1 MEWPIVVDESVRDH
15 ITERAESQRARVQLI
30 VGASGIG
37 KSTLASAVSARL
49 EASGFAVLAVIGMPE
64 LKEIPLGALAPLL
77 ASTGAPPTEPTSERL
92 HRLFSLASR
101 AGVKQVL
108 VVDDGPML
116 DEVSA
121 STVYQLVRVYGMRCV
136 MTARTEHP
144 FTGPLLRLRDEGFVE
159 TTEMPAMSTA
169 NAGGIVQRALGSR
182 VEPQSLRAI
191 TELAGGNP
199 LFLRGLVLAATQAN
213 AVIPSENGLVVDAR
227 ALPVR
232 LRDSIA
238 LRFADL
244 STEDRELANLIAVA
258 EPWSEHL
265 LAAPQSLE
273 RLERA
278 SLVTRGA
285 DREVYLAHPLFAETL
300 LGMMSD
306 DERSRLRL
314 AAARI
319 LQGSEREDHRFTAV
333 CLLADSRARTSPAE
347 LGWAA
352 AYAHTNDDHAL
363 AIRLAEQSIDQARE
377 LGADAPFQSYLVRA
391 NALSVSGRLAEADD
405 AFTRARAAA
414 KTDDDRAT
422 AATREGFHLAVRLQR
437 PIDAVR
443 MGTLALDTITSDSA
457 SATLSANLSKWQ
469 LMAGIAPT
477 DTMPVE
483 SGSADAVM
491 ALDGMLFRMMAAALA
506 GDLAAVR
513 LAVATARPLAAEA
526 HSVIRHGDELIDFAE
541 FVTLVLDGRADDAVT
556 MATTAQGEAQAESA
570 GMWSYGLALV
580 ALHTSRIDDA
590 LALATTAVEQLTWRD
605 FLGTLGAATAL
616 QATAAGL
623 LGQHQLASEL
633 LGSIGPDARD
643 NIITQLQTAEAE
655 AWLLAAHD
663 ETDEAVAVIAS
674 ATERGVDARCFAFA
688 GLTAHN
694 AVRLGRPDAVLESLR
709 TIAAASG
716 AESIAAIL
724 DHAEAL
730 TSADPA
736 ALLTAANRLLGA
748 GLTAGAVDAAR
759 QSARLAHAS
768 GAEKLARRAKLLASN
783 LGGSPSVGG
792 VDDDRAAFD
801 LSPREWDVAMAAA
814 RRERNREIAES
825 LGISVRTVENHL
837 ASVFRKLGVTSR
849 DELAREVDALT
860 AP

>member
-37 KSTLASAVSARL
+37 KSTLASAVSSRL
-49 EASGFAVLAVIGMPE
+49 EARGFTVLAVIGMPE
-64 LKEIPLGALAPLL
+64 LREIPLGALAPLL
-77 ASTGAPPTEPTSERL
+77 ASTGAPPSEPTSERL

-159 TTEMPAMSTA
+159 TTEMPAMSTTD
-169 NAGGIVQRALGSR
+169 AGGIVQRALGSR

-213 AVIPSENGLVVDAR
+213 AVVPGKNGLVVDAR

-265 LAAPQSLE
+265 LAAPQGLE

-278 SLVTRGA
+278 SLVARGA
-285 DREVYLAHPLFAETL
+285 DREIYLAHPLFAETL

-306 DERSRLRL
+306 GERSRLRL
-314 AAARI
+314 AAARR

-333 CLLADSRARTSPAE
+333 CLLADSPARTSPAE
-347 LGWAA
+347 LGWAGS
-352 AYAHTNDDHAL
+352 YAHTNDDHAL
-363 AIRLAEQSIDQARE
+363 AIRLVEQSIDQARE
-377 LGADAPFQSYLVRA
+377 RGEDAPFQSYLVRA
-391 NALSVSGRLAEADD
+391 NALSVSGRLAEADH
-405 AFTRARAAA
+405 AFAQARA
-414 KTDDDRAT
+414 DDDRAT
-422 AATREGFHLAVRLQR
+422 VATREGFHLAVRLQR

-443 MGTLALDTITSDSA
+443 MGVLALDTITSDSA
-457 SATLSANLSKWQ
+457 SASLSANLSKWQ

-477 DTMPVE
+477 DTTPVA

-491 ALDGMLFRMMAAALA
+491 ALDGMLFRMMAAVLA

-513 LAVATARPLAAEA
+513 MVVATARPLAAEA
-526 HSVIRHGDELIDFAE
+526 HSAIRHGDELIDFAE
-541 FVTLVLDGRADDAVT
+541 FVTLVLDGRVDDAVT

-580 ALHTSRIDDA
+580 ALHASRIDDA

-616 QATAAGL
+616 QATAASL
-623 LGQHQLASEL
+623 LGRHRLASEL
-633 LGSIGPDARD
+633 LASIGPDARD
-643 NIITQLQTAEAE
+643 NIVTQLQTAEAE
-655 AWLLAAHD
+655 AWLLAARD

-674 ATERGVDARCFAFA
+674 ATERGVDAHCFAFA

-694 AVRLGRPDAVLESLR
+694 AVRLGRPDSVLESLR

-724 DHAEAL
+724 DHAQAL
-730 TSADPA
+730 SAAPA
-736 ALLTAANRLLGA
+736 VSPAECQ
-748 GLTAGAVDAAR
+748 AR
-759 QSARLAHAS
+759 T
-768 GAEKLARRAKLLASN
+768 
-783 LGGSPSVGG
+783 
-792 VDDDRAAFD
+792 
-801 LSPREWDVAMAAA
+801 
-814 RRERNREIAES
+814 RERC
-825 LGISVRTVENHL
+825 GQTGTT
-837 ASVFRKLGVTSR
+837 RKT
-849 DELAREVDALT
+849 AREQPWRLVT
-860 AP
+860 GRRSR